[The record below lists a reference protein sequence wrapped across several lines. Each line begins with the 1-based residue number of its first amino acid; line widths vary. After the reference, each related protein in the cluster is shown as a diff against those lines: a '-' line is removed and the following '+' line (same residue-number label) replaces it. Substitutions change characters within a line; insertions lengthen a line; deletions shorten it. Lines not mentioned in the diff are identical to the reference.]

1 MKVKIEQTK
10 YVDSD
15 IKLPFY
21 AYREGEDEDC
31 FVMITETHFSMI
43 TFKPMN
49 EISFCKTE
57 HHSEDVNIA
66 ATWIRNKCDE
76 ETWIKAL
83 TLAKNFVNNEL

>member
-1 MKVKIEQTK
+1 MKVKIEETQ

-43 TFKPMN
+43 TFKPIN
-49 EISFCKTE
+49 EISFWKRDHRTE
-57 HHSEDVNIA
+57 HVHIA
-66 ATWIRNKCDE
+66 ATWVRNRCDE
-76 ETWIKAL
+76 EAWNEAL
-83 TLAKNFVNNEL
+83 ASAKDFVNNDI